1 MAATIGNFAS
11 GDVLTAAQMNTLG
24 LEFLDD
30 QEFNGYGGVA
40 SNVLS
45 GDFSQYMVSFYGKLG
60 TSSSALYWRFQRGG
74 SELSTSNYNYSTTY
88 SNMTGGAP
96 GNLYSTNSSNIRLGA
111 IDTNGA
117 MLNAFITLGYN
128 NRAMVT
134 FQSMYGKV
142 AQYVGAGQFYDGTAV
157 TGFKIYRTA
166 NLTDMRVKV
175 YGLRN

>member
-1 MAATIGNFAS
+1 MPATIGNFAS
-11 GDVLTAAQMNTLG
+11 GDVLTAAEMNTLG

-45 GDFSQYMVSFYGKLG
+45 SAFSQYMVSFYGKLG
-60 TSSSALYWRFQRGG
+60 TSWSVLYWRFQRSG
-74 SELSTSNYNYSTTY
+74 SELTTSNYNYSTTY
-88 SNMTGGAP
+88 SNMTGGSP
-96 GNLYSTNSSNIRLGA
+96 GNLYNTSGSTIRVGS

-117 MLNAFITLGYN
+117 MLNAFITLGHD

-134 FQSMYGKV
+134 YQTMYGKV
-142 AQYVGAGQFYDGTAV
+142 AQYVGAGQFHDGTAV

-166 NLTDMRVKV
+166 NVTNMRVRV